1 MKYEPLSLKLQVL
14 LNSEQNLLI
23 KYIAFPIVLLQFSLV
38 FASLWESEIEQ
49 KPTNLCYDNFITAAS
64 LSQNWRVW

>member
-23 KYIAFPIVLLQFSLV
+23 KYIAFPIDLLQFSLV
-38 FASLWESEIEQ
+38 FASL
-49 KPTNLCYDNFITAAS
+49 
-64 LSQNWRVW
+64 